1 MIIKK
6 YIATTEKEAVSLA
19 KAELGEDVTIMNIKE
34 NNPKGLSRLFKKSSV
49 EVTAAID
56 DVKTESKKL
65 ERKKEHTDFAKLQQA
80 LDGNG
85 FTPAPDSKTARME
98 ENKERLFR
106 NNQVIRDNVVDVVGG
121 KMDSSNEIE
130 QKLNTLQDLIEKQMA
145 QSIKDEQKANEQ
157 KEDKNQGYLELI
169 KKQLLQ
175 NEVEAVYIDQIMDEI
190 KGSLGRNVSL
200 DNVLASVYQK
210 IVLKIGQ
217 PHMIDT
223 DNEKTKFI
231 FFIGPTGVGKTTTIA
246 KIASTMKLS
255 KKLKVALVTSD
266 TYRIAAV
273 EQLRT
278 YANILSIPLKV
289 VYTAEEMESIRDELL
304 AFDIVLIEYGRP
316 FT

>member
-6 YIATTEKEAVSLA
+6 YIAATEKEAVSLA

-56 DVKTESKKL
+56 DVKTESKTP

-145 QSIKDEQKANEQ
+145 QSIKDEQK
-157 KEDKNQGYLELI
+157 DK
-169 KKQLLQ
+169 
-175 NEVEAVYIDQIMDEI
+175 
-190 KGSLGRNVSL
+190 
-200 DNVLASVYQK
+200 
-210 IVLKIGQ
+210 
-217 PHMIDT
+217 
-223 DNEKTKFI
+223 
-231 FFIGPTGVGKTTTIA
+231 
-246 KIASTMKLS
+246 
-255 KKLKVALVTSD
+255 
-266 TYRIAAV
+266 
-273 EQLRT
+273 
-278 YANILSIPLKV
+278 
-289 VYTAEEMESIRDELL
+289 
-304 AFDIVLIEYGRP
+304 
-316 FT
+316 

>member
-34 NNPKGLSRLFKKSSV
+34 NNPKGLLRLFKKSSV

-106 NNQVIRDNVVDVVGG
+106 NNQVIRDVVGG

-200 DNVLASVYQK
+200 DNVLASV
-210 IVLKIGQ
+210 
-217 PHMIDT
+217 
-223 DNEKTKFI
+223 
-231 FFIGPTGVGKTTTIA
+231 
-246 KIASTMKLS
+246 
-255 KKLKVALVTSD
+255 
-266 TYRIAAV
+266 
-273 EQLRT
+273 
-278 YANILSIPLKV
+278 
-289 VYTAEEMESIRDELL
+289 
-304 AFDIVLIEYGRP
+304 
-316 FT
+316 

>member
-56 DVKTESKKL
+56 DVKTESKTP

-200 DNVLASVYQK
+200 DNVLASVLSEDCFK
-210 IVLKIGQ
+210 
-217 PHMIDT
+217 
-223 DNEKTKFI
+223 NRS
-231 FFIGPTGVGKTTTIA
+231 
-246 KIASTMKLS
+246 ASH
-255 KKLKVALVTSD
+255 D
-266 TYRIAAV
+266 
-273 EQLRT
+273 
-278 YANILSIPLKV
+278 
-289 VYTAEEMESIRDELL
+289 
-304 AFDIVLIEYGRP
+304 
-316 FT
+316 

>member
-56 DVKTESKKL
+56 DVKTESKTP

-304 AFDIVLIEYGRP
+304 
-316 FT
+316 